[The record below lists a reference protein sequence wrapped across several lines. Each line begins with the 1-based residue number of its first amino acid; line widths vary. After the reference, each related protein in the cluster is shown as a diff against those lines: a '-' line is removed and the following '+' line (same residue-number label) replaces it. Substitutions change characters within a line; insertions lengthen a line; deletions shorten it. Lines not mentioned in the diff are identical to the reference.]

1 MRLIKEQPKLAPQ
14 ILREVMG
21 VDLPPDP
28 PVRLAPEVLNDRP
41 SADLITDNMILVG
54 PEGAPVR
61 AVIVEVQSDE
71 KQSKRRQIP
80 RYAMAAWLRHKCP
93 VDVLVLCPD
102 EKTATWYA
110 EPLPTAL
117 DDCLYRPKPLLPS
130 LVPAV
135 RDSAT
140 VTADPAMGILSVIY
154 HGQDQ
159 AVAEAFAVG
168 IADLGPEQ
176 GDAYYEYAN
185 VLSPHRVRD
194 ILEVIVTTTGAPRY
208 SAFAKRHYAEGEAE
222 GEVKGEV
229 KGERHTIRMVL
240 KARGLALTEDQAEQ
254 IEACDNLD
262 ILKKWSE
269 AALTAEVTD
278 EIFR

>member
-71 KQSKRRQIP
+71 K
-80 RYAMAAWLRHKCP
+80 
-93 VDVLVLCPD
+93 
-102 EKTATWYA
+102 TATWYA

-135 RDSAT
+135 RDPAT